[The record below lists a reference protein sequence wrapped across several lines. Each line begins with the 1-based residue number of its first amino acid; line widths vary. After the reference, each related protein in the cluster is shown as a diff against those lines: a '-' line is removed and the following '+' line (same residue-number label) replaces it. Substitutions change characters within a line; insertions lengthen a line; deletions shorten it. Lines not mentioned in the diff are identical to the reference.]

1 MFWLVSYC
9 RGFAEKRVFDI
20 GYWRLVK
27 EALYMREKLSNNWAK
42 CGVESGDT
50 LLIHT
55 SLRRTLTKYNTTP
68 KIILESFLDVLGE
81 AGTLLLPIFNFEFT
95 KGVPFD
101 IRTTPSQMGALTEA
115 GRVYPGAVRN
125 GHPIYSFAAIGA
137 NANHFKI
144 DNFSGYGE
152 DSPFAILRKLDG
164 KIGVIDLADQN
175 SMTFYHHI
183 EEMHN
188 VPYRYHK
195 KFTGKY
201 TDAKGVTTEKT
212 YGLFVRDI
220 EKGVLTDVNPMGELL
235 WEKGLYSGD
244 RPKEE
249 TGFRVIS
256 ANAMYAEVSK
266 VIKAGRAE
274 ELLYSIEK

>member
-1 MFWLVSYC
+1 MK
-9 RGFAEKRVFDI
+9 G
-20 GYWRLVK
+20 
-27 EALYMREKLSNNWAK
+27 KLSNNWAR
-42 CGVESGDT
+42 CGVKAGDT

-55 SLRRTLTKYNTTP
+55 SLRRTLKKYNTTP
-68 KIILESFLDVLGE
+68 QVILESFLDVLGE
-81 AGTLLLPIFNFEFT
+81 NGTLLLPIFNFEFT

-115 GRVYPGAVRN
+115 GRVYPGATRN

-137 NANHFKI
+137 NAKRFEV
-144 DNFSGYGE
+144 DNFSGYGG
-152 DSPFAILRKLDG
+152 DSPFAVLRELDG
-164 KIGVIDLADQN
+164 KIGVIDLLDLN

-183 EEMHN
+183 EELHD

-195 KFTGKY
+195 EFTGKY
-201 TDAKGVTTEKT
+201 TDVNGVTTKRT

-256 ANAMYAEVSK
+256 ANAMYEEVSK
-266 VIKAGRAE
+266 VIKDGRAE
-274 ELLYSIEK
+274 ELLYSIGKRKVMSETSPYGDASR